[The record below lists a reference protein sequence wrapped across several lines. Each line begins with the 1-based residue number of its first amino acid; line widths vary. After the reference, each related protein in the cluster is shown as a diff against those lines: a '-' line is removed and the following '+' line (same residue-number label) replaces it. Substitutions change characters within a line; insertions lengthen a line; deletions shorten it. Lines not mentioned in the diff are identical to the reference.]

1 MPNPLI
7 DKNMPANNF
16 EFEYEVKA
24 SPKVLYP
31 YLSTASGLQQWF
43 ADKVTVPNAS
53 TFHFYWDDENHPA
66 VLVQSK
72 LNKFVRFEFLNPKDE
87 TSKGFIE
94 LKLEVS
100 ELSNTTYL
108 KVTDRASTFKSDDDA
123 AELWDYLCDKLKEIV
138 GS

>member
-1 MPNPLI
+1 MVIN
-7 DKNMPANNF
+7 
-16 EFEYEVKA
+16 
-24 SPKVLYP
+24 
-31 YLSTASGLQQWF
+31 
-43 ADKVTVPNAS
+43 
-53 TFHFYWDDENHPA
+53 HFFGVWR
-66 VLVQSK
+66 VIQSK

-108 KVTDRASTFKSDDDA
+108 KVTDSASTFKSDDDA